1 MRMRWVA
8 VCFAALWCG
17 SCSAVHRNDFAPSSA
32 QAAAHDELVPPY
44 GQPAGYYAGRAE
56 PELTWVHTEL
66 NAWLARNQRG
76 IDEIQRRISQIRN
89 GERAPGCLGEDKFNC
104 VATVAQKLAVA
115 DSYIRVD
122 ENIFA
127 EVKYDVNGKPM
138 NGAKVKFGGYPCQR
152 RAPAGRVA
160 GFDAYIRLLAA
171 IEARQNTTHFILNL
185 GPRDTVVSILAKLPK
200 LTPLARTQEDYDKTG
215 IYEVVWAASVK
226 TCPALRPD
234 EVAKW
239 IENTVK
245 PTSRITA
252 EGALERR
259 GDGTGSRF
267 QRSELLRPQVCQFHT
282 IKQKERQGLGH
293 TTTFETIVA
302 IDWNGRADGRGAE
315 ALPMQ
320 KYF

>member
-1 MRMRWVA
+1 MRLVV
-8 VCFAALWCG
+8 VCFAALCCC
-17 SCSAVHRNDFAPSSA
+17 SCSGVHRNDLAA
-32 QAAAHDELVPPY
+32 QAAAGEATKPVY
-44 GQPAGYYAGRAE
+44 GQPAGYYAGRAD
-56 PELTWVHTEL
+56 PELTSVPEL

-115 DSYIRVD
+115 DSYRRVA

-127 EVKYDVNGKPM
+127 EVKYDVNGKPI
-138 NGAKVKFGGYPCQR
+138 NGAKVKFGGSPANAAPR
-152 RAPAGRVA
+152 REAVA
-160 GFDAYIRLLAA
+160 GFDAYNDYSAA
-171 IEARQNTTHFILNL
+171 IEARQNTTQFILNL

-252 EGALERR
+252 KERLNDEVTAQDLVSNAASFC
-259 GDGTGSRF
+259 GHKY
-267 QRSELLRPQVCQFHT
+267 VFHT